1 MIEFPVLGAKGAI
14 AFFGLFHTSV
24 ASMSIGTAFVV
35 TVAQI
40 IGYRTGIR
48 FYDQFAKRS
57 QLFHVCIYNVGT
69 INAIGLV
76 FALSGL
82 YPQFWEQL
90 FTHFFWALMVEELLF
105 LMLATTVTFHYFFW
119 DKLWGHKKLHI
130 FLGAMMTPLF
140 VLQMYMINALGG
152 FMLTPGFQEEG
163 VLSQFVG
170 LLGYDT
176 RVMYN
181 PSFLMLQ
188 LHRTFANFSY
198 AGFLLAGW
206 CGFQLLRK
214 KTKRDPVRRSYYE
227 HGGRIAFYTGF
238 ASFLT
243 MPVIGY
249 FYSWV
254 LKYHAE
260 ESFWNLMLGAGD
272 VVKGGIDLWWVKHVF
287 VTIMLGMAL
296 VFYKRQDKFQRP
308 FSLPAV
314 MVYGVGA
321 FYFAFYLAMGMV
333 MTWEFFWWMFGIAV
347 AAGFLAWGLMK
358 FQKESGRAVFVV
370 MAIASFMTV
379 LLGGWSREAAR
390 PRFVNRIAHYDY
402 IYAEGERQVN
412 QFTETSD
419 PDTVV
424 ESPLDTEFE
433 IEISA
438 SGTGESEGAVSWKR
452 SFSERSYVPVLYTP
466 SGYSFASQFI
476 TDTENY
482 GYAQRRERQE
492 PAAPAADGSGR

>member
-1 MIEFPVLGAKGAI
+1 MDFPLLGPKGAI

-35 TVAQI
+35 TIAQV

-82 YPQFWEQL
+82 YPQFWEQI

-105 LMLATTVTFHYFFW
+105 LLLATTLTFHYFFW
-119 DKLWGHKKLHI
+119 DKLWGHKRLHI
-130 FLGAMMTPLF
+130 ILGAMLTPLF
-140 VLQMYMINALGG
+140 ILQMYMINAIGG

-163 VLSQFVG
+163 VLSQYIGV
-170 LLGYDT
+170 LGYDT
-176 RVMYN
+176 RVMYS

-206 CGFQLLRK
+206 AGIQLMRRNL
-214 KTKRDPVRRSYYE
+214 DPVRRSYYE
-227 HGGRIAFYTGF
+227 HGGRLAFYTGF

-243 MPVIGY
+243 MPILGY

-287 VTIMLGMAL
+287 VTLMLGMAI
-296 VFYKRQDKFQRP
+296 VFYHRQDRFKRP
-308 FSLPAV
+308 FSLPAI
-314 MVYGVGA
+314 MVYSVGV
-321 FYFAFYLAMGMV
+321 FYFLFYVAMGMV
-333 MTWEFFWWMFGIAV
+333 MTWRFFYIMLAIAV
-347 AAGFLAWGLMK
+347 GAGILAWGLMK
-358 FQKESGRAVFVV
+358 MERESGRAVFVV

-390 PRFVNRIAHYDY
+390 PRFVDRVSAYDN
-402 IYAEGERQVN
+402 IYVEEERQVN
-412 QFTETSD
+412 QFLETQNPETRVSEAATPGQQD
-419 PDTVV
+419 ADT
-424 ESPLDTEFE
+424 DFE
-433 IEISA
+433 IRI
-438 SGTGESEGAVSWKR
+438 TVRGEEEGLQADQAVGDLSD
-452 SFSERSYVPVLYTP
+452 RSYVPVSYQP
-466 SGYSFASQFI
+466 YGYSLATQLF
-476 TDTENY
+476 TDTERY
-482 GYAQRRERQE
+482 GYAQANREQR
-492 PAAPAADGSGR
+492 PN